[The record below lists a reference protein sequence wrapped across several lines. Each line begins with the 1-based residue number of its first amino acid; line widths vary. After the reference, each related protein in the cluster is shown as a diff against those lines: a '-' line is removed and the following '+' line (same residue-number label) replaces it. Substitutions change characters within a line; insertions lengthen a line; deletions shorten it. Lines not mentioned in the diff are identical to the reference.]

1 MLLAIN
7 KAHQAFEK
15 VVLSGQHLRWVEAL
29 QTHYTMK
36 AEEIRMETA
45 SQDRLDGSRM
55 RPSSAIFALSGLAGR
70 SMLAMFMPT
79 KEDPG
84 ALVTPPK
91 TSAAGPYTFEDNQ
104 EGDYVVDVAPERTKK
119 SNEVVKAGKK
129 TLEELQI
136 EYIKL
141 RKKKRAQD
149 SRIQALQDLCSKLR
163 LENDVFIVEAS
174 HTGRLSATVVQL
186 EMEMK
191 SLKASL
197 SSESTKSLKKLL
209 TATEENAAASVT
221 ALNRKAV
228 AARELAE
235 SLRQELSLAAAQH
248 AQQLSELQQQL
259 TASLQK
265 RQLAAQRAISK
276 QMSQHEV
283 AMVRGYWMHQEA
295 AVKKDSKEALTAVE
309 SRHSAE
315 LALVRAEL
323 SVFKQ
328 GEADRVAAVKQQY
341 DSKLRD
347 ACSQHAAVVTQLH
360 RELAVVKGLPSTQLP
375 GQTPSPVLT
384 PDHGTAQREA
394 QEPQISL
401 SALELSACTSKAL
414 STPDALIASITV
426 STDIAQSWSSSAG
439 AAVTAAAQSPPP
451 ATVKAYPLLEKWLAA
466 GTDQPTQAAPVPAK
480 HIISAAQLRDAVP
493 ACDTILAIRSG
504 SAASEH
510 VAVQLHLQQQ
520 TLTSHSPASTS
531 RSSSNKRQLQADSSL
546 TGKASR
552 SSSSGEQ
559 QLQTCAADPGHLTN
573 SAQPEAVGLAPVSC
587 PTAASALLTIA
598 AQTPASCYQPTP
610 DQQPQQQIVTSSAAN
625 TGHITSTSSTCAES
639 AQALAGLVNS
649 PTPTQAHSARVA
661 DAVQTGSVKQTL
673 PGWASGVKKAVSD
686 QASMKKNTEPDQASS
701 KFQPDW
707 ATANADDKES
717 SSMVDSYTKSTLFSS
732 PWDAAAA
739 AAQLD
744 ASECDEV
751 NYELLWTKG
760 PQYWYDNGDDW
771 GIDEE

>member
-1 MLLAIN
+1 
-7 KAHQAFEK
+7 
-15 VVLSGQHLRWVEAL
+15 
-29 QTHYTMK
+29 
-36 AEEIRMETA
+36 META
-45 SQDRLDGSRM
+45 SQDSLEGSRM
-55 RPSSAIFALSGLAGR
+55 RPSSAIFALGGLAGR
-70 SMLAMFMPT
+70 SMLALFMPT

-91 TSAAGPYTFEDNQ
+91 TAAAGIYTFEDNQ
-104 EGDYVVDVAPERTKK
+104 EGDLVLDVAPERTKK

-129 TLEELQI
+129 NLEELQI
-136 EYIKL
+136 EYMKL
-141 RKKKRAQD
+141 RKKKRTQD
-149 SRIQALQDLCSKLR
+149 SRCQALQELCSKLR

-197 SSESTKSLKKLL
+197 SSESTQSLKKLL
-209 TATEENAAASVT
+209 TATEENAAANVT
-221 ALNRKAV
+221 ALNRKAA

-235 SLRQELSLAAAQH
+235 SLRQEFSQATAQH
-248 AQQLSELQQQL
+248 AQQLSELLQQL
-259 TASLQK
+259 TASLQKSTCLQQECADATQRHAQELADLQKQHAQMLTDTESGSQSRSSAVAAQHASVVSELQAQVAAAAQQHSDTSAQAQLRHK

-283 AMVRGYWMHQEA
+283 AMVRGYWMQQEA
-295 AVKKDSKEALTAVE
+295 AVKKDSNEALTAAE

-323 SVFKQ
+323 SAFKQ
-328 GEADRVAAVKQQY
+328 GEADRVAAVKKQY

-360 RELAVVKGLPSTQLP
+360 QELAVAKGLQSTQRP
-375 GQTPSPVLT
+375 GQTPRSMIT

-414 STPDALIASITV
+414 STPDALVASSTV

-531 RSSSNKRQLQADSSL
+531 RSSGSKRQLQADSSL
-546 TGKASR
+546 TCKASR

-559 QLQTCAADPGHLTN
+559 QLQTCAADPGHLTS
-573 SAQPEAVGLAPVSC
+573 SAQPEAVGLASASC
-587 PTAASALLTIA
+587 STTASSLLTSSSLVRPSGTSSSALLTIA

-610 DQQPQQQIVTSSAAN
+610 DQQPQQQIVTSLAAN
-625 TGHITSTSSTCAES
+625 KGHITSTSSTCAES
-639 AQALAGLVNS
+639 AQALAAES
-649 PTPTQAHSARVA
+649 AQALAAESA
-661 DAVQTGSVKQTL
+661 
-673 PGWASGVKKAVSD
+673 
-686 QASMKKNTEPDQASS
+686 QALAAESAQA
-701 KFQPDW
+701 
-707 ATANADDKES
+707 
-717 SSMVDSYTKSTLFSS
+717 L
-732 PWDAAAA
+732 
-739 AAQLD
+739 
-744 ASECDEV
+744 
-751 NYELLWTKG
+751 
-760 PQYWYDNGDDW
+760 
-771 GIDEE
+771 